1 VFDRQV
7 DLKLAVHG
15 RARPEDVLIS
25 YESGATVADVASAL
39 QAMRPSEAPAGP
51 VTLAVPVGDHWRAV
65 PAGSPMAGAGI
76 VSGMSI
82 TLQPYA
88 EGAPASAGPGASAR
102 LTVLRG
108 PDAGQEYLLPAG
120 ETVIGRA
127 SRCDVRL
134 RDLLVSKR
142 HAVVVVGDEIEIR
155 DLNSSNGVEVD
166 GVAVAH
172 AVINEFTVVML
183 GDTEFR
189 VARCGGSQ
197 AEASSPVVTVVRSPV
212 LEPVF
217 AGLSEEL
224 PTPPGRENRLAVPW
238 LSILVPILLG
248 GVLWFFSRQL
258 LAVLFLA
265 LSPLFLVAAVLE
277 SWMSARRSFRK
288 AAEAYRGRVREL
300 HDRAVAGQRAE
311 RAARLG
317 EHPSATDASHAAL
330 DRSPLL
336 WSRRPGHPRFLNARL
351 GLATRPSRSRWTI
364 APGGSGD
371 PGLTAETA
379 ATLAGLSEIG
389 GLPLAVA
396 LPEISGL
403 GVCGTGRHD
412 VIRGLLVQ
420 VLALHAPGEVRVVA
434 LAPASAAAEWNWL
447 RWVPHTVGRTPAPTV
462 LGADSSSCEMVVV
475 HLEQLIE
482 DRRADREA
490 EHLPAVVVVVDD
502 GAPVDRGRLLAA
514 VSRGG
519 AVGVHLIWTAGPR
532 TRLPAACRQF
542 LDLSGGRA
550 VPGDTRSAG
559 VDGGGRAVFG
569 DTRSGEK
576 VTGVEVEGVTADAA
590 EAFARRLAPL
600 VEADEFD
607 DGQEELPRTAPYL
620 DQPGIRDLLDG
631 EALAERWV
639 ESGSLAGQG
648 PRRRAGGLR
657 ALVGVLPGS
666 SFSLDLREHG
676 PHALVGGTTGSGKS
690 AFLQSWII
698 GLALGYSPQRVT
710 FLLVDYKG
718 GTAFKGCEQLP
729 HTVGLVTDLDGHL
742 VNRALTSL
750 KAELRLRESL
760 LNETG
765 FPDLAE
771 MERAGHPRTPPSLVI
786 VVDEFATLVQ
796 EVPEFIDG
804 VIDVA
809 QRGRSLG
816 LHLILATQRPAGV
829 IKDNLR
835 ANTNLRVALRMADDE
850 DSVDVIGSTVA
861 SRFPLGLPG
870 RAVAKIGAGRTT
882 VFQALY
888 AAGRTSDTPPAP
900 KVTIAPLGFGAI
912 VAWQPPEDTE
922 TPVRD
927 GDTDIVRLVDAVRA
941 TAEKLGLPQPRRPWL
956 PPLTPLLDLADPDPA
971 PGLLPFGVLD
981 LPEQQTREVAAYTPD
996 RDGTMLVVGTGGSGK
1011 SATLRSLAVAAGRA
1025 AAAGQDHWQVY
1036 ALDLGGG
1043 GLAPLAVL
1051 PHVGAVIAAGDHE
1064 RTVRLLGHLRD
1075 TVDERSRRWAA
1086 CQAGTIAEYRDRAG
1100 HPAEPRILLL
1110 LDNLGAFRASYEN
1123 DRLLDVLHSVAQ
1135 DGRQV
1140 GVHVVVTADRPG
1152 VAPPALTS
1160 TSQRQLVL
1168 RLAQE
1173 HDLAMAGLRPDSFGR
1188 DPIPGRGFLGGHE
1201 TQVAV
1206 PGHSSSL
1213 AEQSSVLQRLAGQW
1227 RASGLA
1233 AAPPIGTLPL
1243 RVTLDE
1249 LPVLC
1254 DDLPVLG
1261 LCDDTL
1267 APIGFSPA
1275 EPLVLAGPP
1284 QSGRSSVLAALVRSI
1299 RRADPGLPM
1308 IHIGRRRSL
1317 ALSIADWTATASGD
1331 DDVIELARDWCDR
1344 ATAGERFGVIVEGIP
1359 DYLSTGA
1366 ESYLQDLV
1374 TACARAGNCVV
1385 AEGDTSQLGSSW
1397 PLLQAVK
1404 VARHGIIL
1412 QPDQSDGDA
1421 VLRTDLPRVSRGE
1434 FPPGRG
1440 LYVRSGRAVRVQVA
1454 LP

>member
-1 VFDRQV
+1 MFHRQV

-15 RARPEDVLIS
+15 RAQPEDVLIS
-25 YESGATVADVASAL
+25 CESGATVGDVAAAL

-51 VTLAVPVGDHWRAV
+51 VTLAVPVGGHWRAIA
-65 PAGSPMAGAGI
+65 AGTPMAGAGI
-76 VSGMSI
+76 VSGTSI
-82 TLQPYA
+82 SLQPYS
-88 EGAPASAGPGASAR
+88 EGAPTGTRPPASAR

-108 PDAGQEYLLPAG
+108 PDAGQEHLLPSG
-120 ETVIGRA
+120 ETVVGRT
-127 SRCDVRL
+127 SRSDVRL
-134 RDLLVSKR
+134 RDPLVSKR
-142 HAVVVVGDEIEIR
+142 HAAVTVGDEIEIR

-166 GVAVAH
+166 GVVVTH

-189 VARCGGSQ
+189 VTRCDGPQ
-197 AEASSPVVTVVRSPV
+197 PDASSAVVTIVRSPV
-212 LEPVF
+212 LEPSF
-217 AGLSEEL
+217 AGLDEEL
-224 PTPPGRENRLAVPW
+224 PGPPGRENRLAVPW
-238 LSILVPILLG
+238 LSILVPIVLG
-248 GVLWFFSRQL
+248 GVMWFFSRQL

-277 SWMSARRSFRK
+277 SWISARRSFRK
-288 AAEAYRGRVREL
+288 AAEAYRARIRNL
-300 HDRAVAGQRAE
+300 HDCAVAAQHIE

-317 EHPSATDASHAAL
+317 EHPSAEDASRAAL
-330 DRSPLL
+330 ERSPLL
-336 WSRRPGHPRFLNARL
+336 WSRRPDHPRFLNVRL
-351 GLATRPSRSRWTI
+351 GLASRPSRSRWTI
-364 APGGSGD
+364 APGSTGD
-371 PGLTAETA
+371 AELTAETT
-379 ATLAGLSEIG
+379 ATLAGLSEICG
-389 GLPLAVA
+389 VPLAAA
-396 LPEISGL
+396 LPEIPGL
-403 GVCGTGRHD
+403 GVCGGGRHD
-412 VIRGLLVQ
+412 LMRGLLVQ
-420 VLALHAPGEVRVVA
+420 VLALHAPGEVQIVA
-434 LAPASAAAEWNWL
+434 LAPAVAAAEWNWL
-447 RWVPHTVGRTPAPTV
+447 RWAPHTVGRTPGPTV
-462 LGADSSSCEMVVV
+462 LGADSSSCEMAVT

-482 DRRADREA
+482 DRRGNRDA

-514 VSRGG
+514 ISRGG
-519 AVGVHLIWTAGPR
+519 PVNVHLIWTADLR

-542 LDLSGGRA
+542 LDLT
-550 VPGDTRSAG
+550 GDG
-559 VDGGGRAVFG
+559 AVFG
-569 DTRSGEK
+569 DTRTSETVAGVA
-576 VTGVEVEGVTADAA
+576 VTGVTADRA
-590 EAFARRLAPL
+590 EDFARRLAPL

-607 DGQEELPRTAPYL
+607 DGQEELPRSAPYL
-620 DQPGIRDLLDG
+620 DQPHVRDLLDG
-631 EALAERWV
+631 EALVERWA
-639 ESGSLAGQG
+639 ESGSLAGHG
-648 PRRRAGGLR
+648 PRRRPSGLR
-657 ALVGVLPGS
+657 AAVGVLPGS
-666 SFSLDLREHG
+666 TFSLDLREHG

-718 GTAFKGCEQLP
+718 GTAFKGCEKLP

-765 FPDLAE
+765 FPDLTE
-771 MERAGHPRTPPSLVI
+771 MERAGHPRTPPSLIIVI
-786 VVDEFATLVQ
+786 DEFATLVQ

-850 DSVDVIGSTVA
+850 DSIDVVGSTQA
-861 SRFPLGLPG
+861 SRFPPGLPG
-870 RAVAKIGAGRTT
+870 RAVAKVGAGRAT

-888 AAGRTSDTPPAP
+888 VAGRTADTPPAA
-900 KVTIAPLGFGAI
+900 KATIAPLRFGAI
-912 VAWQPPEDTE
+912 VPWQPPEDNDE
-922 TPVRD
+922 RPAAES
-927 GDTDIVRLVDAVRA
+927 DTDLVRLVAAVR
-941 TAEKLGLPQPRRPWL
+941 TAAGKLALSEPRRPWL
-956 PPLTPLLDLADPDPA
+956 PPLNPLLDLADPEPE
-971 PGLLPFGVLD
+971 PGHLPFGVLD
-981 LPEQQTREVAAYTPD
+981 LPQQQIRETAAYAPD
-996 RDGTMLVVGTGGSGK
+996 RDGTLLVVGAGGSGK
-1011 SATLRSLAVAAGRA
+1011 STTLRSLAVAAGLA
-1025 AAAGQDHWQVY
+1025 TAAGQDRWQVY
-1036 ALDLGGG
+1036 ALDLAGG
-1043 GLAPLAVL
+1043 GLAPLGAL
-1051 PHVGAVIAAGDHE
+1051 PHVGAVVAAGDHE

-1100 HPAEPRILLL
+1100 CPDEPRILLL
-1110 LDNLGAFRASYEN
+1110 LDNLGTFRATYEN
-1123 DRLLDVLHSVAQ
+1123 DRLLDLLHSVAQ

-1140 GVHVVVTADRPG
+1140 GVHVVATADRPG

-1173 HDLAMAGLRPDSFGR
+1173 HDLAMAGVRPDSFGR
-1188 DPIPGRGFLGGHE
+1188 DPIPGRGFLSGHE
-1201 TQVAV
+1201 MQVAV
-1206 PGHSSSL
+1206 PRASTNL
-1213 AEQSSVLQRLAGQW
+1213 AEQAYELRQLARQW
-1227 RASGLA
+1227 RDAGVPS
-1233 AAPPIGTLPL
+1233 APPIGTLPL
-1243 RVTLDE
+1243 RVTLNE
-1249 LPVLC
+1249 LPALC

-1261 LCDDTL
+1261 LRDDTL
-1267 APIGFSPA
+1267 APIGFSTA

-1299 RRADPGLPM
+1299 RRARPHLRL

-1317 ALSIADWTATASGD
+1317 ALSVADWAAAASTD
-1331 DDVIELARDWCDR
+1331 DDVIALARGWCDR
-1344 ATAGERFGVIVEGIP
+1344 AAAGEEFGVVVEGIP
-1359 DYLSTGA
+1359 DYLSTNA
-1366 ESYLQDLV
+1366 ESYLQDLL
-1374 TACARAGNCVV
+1374 TACSRAGNWVV

-1397 PLLQAVK
+1397 PLLQVVK
-1404 VARHGIIL
+1404 TARHGIIL

-1440 LYVRSGRAVRVQVA
+1440 FYVRSGRAVRVQVA

>member
-1 VFDRQV
+1 M
-7 DLKLAVHG
+7 DLKLSVHG

-25 YESGATVADVASAL
+25 YESGATVADVAGTL
-39 QAMRPSEAPAGP
+39 RAMRPSEAPAGP
-51 VTLAVPVGDHWRAV
+51 VTLAVQVGGRWRPV
-65 PAGSPMAGAGI
+65 PAGAPMAGAGI
-76 VSGMSI
+76 VSGTSV
-82 TLQPYA
+82 TLQRY
-88 EGAPASAGPGASAR
+88 GQHAPGNTGPAASAR

-108 PDAGQEYLLPAG
+108 PDAGQEHLLPAG
-120 ETVIGRA
+120 ETVVGRA
-127 SRCDVRL
+127 TRCDVRL
-134 RDLLVSKR
+134 RDPLVSKR

-166 GVAVAH
+166 GVVVTR

-189 VARCGGSQ
+189 VSRSGARP
-197 AEASSPVVTVVRSPV
+197 AEVSSPVVTVIRSPV
-212 LEPVF
+212 LEPAF

-265 LSPLFLVAAVLE
+265 LSPLFLIAGVLE

-288 AAEAYRGRVREL
+288 AAEAYRARVRSL
-300 HDRAVAGQRAE
+300 CDRAAQAQRTE
-311 RAARLG
+311 QAARRG
-317 EHPSATDASHAAL
+317 EHPSAGDASHAAL

-336 WSRRPGHPRFLNARL
+336 WSRRPGHPRFLHVRL

-371 PGLTAETA
+371 AALTAETA
-379 ATLAGLSEIG
+379 ATLAGLTMISEV
-389 GLPLAVA
+389 PLAAA
-396 LPEISGL
+396 LPDTSGL
-403 GVCGTGRHD
+403 GVCGDGRHD
-412 VIRGLLVQ
+412 VVRGLLVQ
-420 VLALHAPGEVRVVA
+420 VLALHAPGEVRVAA

-462 LGADSSSCEMVVV
+462 LGADSSSCEMVVA

-482 DRRADREA
+482 DRRGEERTG
-490 EHLPAVVVVVDD
+490 HLPAVVVVVDD
-502 GAPVDRGRLLAA
+502 GAPVDRGRLLAVVA
-514 VSRGG
+514 RGG
-519 AVGVHLIWTAGPR
+519 PVGVHLIWTAGLR

-542 LDLSGGRA
+542 LELA
-550 VPGDTRSAG
+550 AG
-559 VDGGGRAVFG
+559 SAVFG
-569 DTRSGEK
+569 DTRTGEQMA
-576 VTGVEVEGVTADAA
+576 GVVVEGVTADAA
-590 EAFARRLAPL
+590 ESFARRLAPL
-600 VEADEFD
+600 VEADEYD
-607 DGQEELPRTAPYL
+607 DGQEELPRSAPYL

-631 EALAERWV
+631 EALAERWA

-718 GTAFKGCEQLP
+718 GTAFKGCERLP

-850 DSVDVIGSTVA
+850 DSLDVIGSTQA

-870 RAVAKIGAGRTT
+870 RAVAKAGAGRTT
-882 VFQALY
+882 AFQALY
-888 AAGRTSDTPPAP
+888 VAGRTSDTPPAP
-900 KVTIAPLGFGAI
+900 TVTIAPLGFGAI
-912 VAWQPPEDTE
+912 VPWQPPEDTE
-922 TPVRD
+922 APVRD
-927 GDTDIVRLVDAVRA
+927 GDTDITRLVDAVRA
-941 TAEKLGLPQPRRPWL
+941 TAEKLGLPEPRRPWL
-956 PPLTPLLDLADPDPA
+956 PPLTPLLDLADPDPEA
-971 PGLLPFGVLD
+971 GRLPFGVLD
-981 LPEQQTREVAAYTPD
+981 LPEQQTREVAAYAPD

-1011 SATLRSLAVAAGRA
+1011 STTLRSLAVAAGRA
-1025 AAAGQDHWQVY
+1025 EAAGQDHWQVY

-1100 HPAEPRILLL
+1100 RPGEPRILLL
-1110 LDNLGAFRASYEN
+1110 LDNLGTFRATYEN
-1123 DRLLDVLHSVAQ
+1123 DRLLDVLHSIAQ

-1140 GVHVVVTADRPG
+1140 GVHVVATADRPG

-1201 TQVAV
+1201 AQVAV
-1206 PGHSSSL
+1206 PGRSPSL
-1213 AEQSSVLQRLAGQW
+1213 AEQSYALQRLAGEW
-1227 RASGLA
+1227 RVSGVA

-1254 DDLPVLG
+1254 DGLPVLG
-1261 LCDDTL
+1261 LRDDTL
-1267 APIGFSPA
+1267 APIGFSPG

-1284 QSGRSSVLAALVRSI
+1284 QSGRSSVLAALVRSL
-1299 RRADPGLPM
+1299 RRARPGLPM

-1317 ALSIADWTATASGD
+1317 ALSIADWTAAASGD
-1331 DDVIELARDWCDR
+1331 DDVIELARAWCER
-1344 ATAGERFGVIVEGIP
+1344 AEAGEEFAVIVEGIP
-1359 DYLSTGA
+1359 DYLSTSA

-1374 TACARAGNCVV
+1374 TACARSGGCVI

-1404 VARHGIIL
+1404 TARHGIIL